1 MAEEW
6 TEAYTDFASVYDT
19 FMDDTPY
26 QEWPDFLAELI
37 STYGISKP
45 YMNGEKALGA
55 ESSEIS

>member
-26 QEWPDFLAELI
+26 QEWADFIRKHAI
-37 STYGISKP
+37 VRDGQ
-45 YMNGEKALGA
+45 
-55 ESSEIS
+55 